1 MQSALRPPALGLTPR
16 QVEMFRLLMRRPIVS
31 NDDFKQAFKKDS
43 RAEWLSSV
51 WPVQISYMRRLLKSH
66 GIEIANVRRKGYLI
80 PDASKARA
88 RKLMGWMEAV

>member
-1 MQSALRPPALGLTPR
+1 
-16 QVEMFRLLMRRPIVS
+16 MFRLLMRRPIVS